1 MRAETESRD
10 AAVSPVIGVMLMLVV
25 TIIIAAVVSSFAGGL
40 GTTKDTTPTVTLKA
54 DLSVTDGLTITCLG
68 VTPGKPVDFDVYVG
82 YNDMYYVVGEG
93 DTFSFTPGA
102 SINVPP
108 ETEAGEDYMSLDK
121 AFIDAY
127 GKSGSG
133 TSYKNTGMYVPNPSF
148 VGKTYTI
155 QLIGKD
161 SGIIG
166 KAYAV
171 LTA

>member
-68 VTPGKPVDFDVYVG
+68 VTPGKPVNFDIYVG
-82 YNDMYYVVGEG
+82 YNDMYYVVGKG

-102 SINVPP
+102 SINVD
-108 ETEAGEDYMSLDK
+108 EKGLDK

-127 GKSGSG
+127 GDFGG
-133 TSYKNTGMYVPNPSF
+133 GDNYKNTGMYVPNPSF

-155 QLIGKD
+155 QLVSGD
-161 SGIIG
+161 AGIIG
-166 KAYAV
+166 KTYAV